1 MCEQS
6 DLGVVGLGN
15 MGQNL
20 SKNFARRGIKV
31 SVLNRITAGEQ
42 NVVSEFIQQNDSL
55 SCNISGFKDLELFVN
70 SLKRPRKILLMIT
83 AGATVDEVIGSLIL
97 LIGKKDII
105 IDGGNSHYQ
114 DTDRRVKSL
123 RDVGIHFIGCGISG
137 GLSGALNG
145 PALMPGGS
153 KEGWDAIKDL
163 FQKISVVEGCTT
175 PYCNLIGPDGS
186 GHFVKMVHNGIE
198 YALMQIIAESYDYLV
213 KLLHLS
219 NEQISS
225 IFEKWNNGLL
235 GGYLM
240 EITYEIITLK
250 DSNGILV
257 LDDVIDS
264 VNQKGTGKDIAIC
277 ALEHDVVVSTIT
289 EAVNARFVS
298 NMNQS
303 RSIFSQKIISNAPVD
318 HENVISSLF
327 DCIYCSQLIAIS
339 QGIELISEVSR
350 RRSWNI
356 DIRNVLSSWDQ
367 GCIIRSKILK
377 NFNFSLENNTLNE
390 FLMSE
395 ISSPK
400 LNNFTKSVSLGIQ
413 HQVPLPV
420 TSAALAY
427 HQALCSSSL
436 PSNLIQLQR
445 DYFGSHGFEKKSK
458 KGQLSHLSKDI

>member
-114 DTDRRVKSL
+114 DTDRRVKIL

-225 IFEKWNNGLL
+225 IFEK
-235 GGYLM
+235 
-240 EITYEIITLK
+240 
-250 DSNGILV
+250 
-257 LDDVIDS
+257 
-264 VNQKGTGKDIAIC
+264 
-277 ALEHDVVVSTIT
+277 
-289 EAVNARFVS
+289 
-298 NMNQS
+298 
-303 RSIFSQKIISNAPVD
+303 
-318 HENVISSLF
+318 
-327 DCIYCSQLIAIS
+327 
-339 QGIELISEVSR
+339 
-350 RRSWNI
+350 
-356 DIRNVLSSWDQ
+356 
-367 GCIIRSKILK
+367 
-377 NFNFSLENNTLNE
+377 
-390 FLMSE
+390 
-395 ISSPK
+395 
-400 LNNFTKSVSLGIQ
+400 
-413 HQVPLPV
+413 
-420 TSAALAY
+420 
-427 HQALCSSSL
+427 
-436 PSNLIQLQR
+436 
-445 DYFGSHGFEKKSK
+445 
-458 KGQLSHLSKDI
+458 